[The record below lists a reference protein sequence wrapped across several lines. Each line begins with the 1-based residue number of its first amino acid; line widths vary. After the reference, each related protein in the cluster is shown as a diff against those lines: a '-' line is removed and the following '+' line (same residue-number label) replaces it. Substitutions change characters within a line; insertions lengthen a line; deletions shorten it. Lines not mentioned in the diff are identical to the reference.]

1 MKRNTFLLC
10 AFLFVFTVSS
20 CTTSHSLYT
29 SQTANNETFV
39 DRGKEYQTA
48 NTSNLKVIATGL
60 STEDDSNRVIIGIEN
75 KGEEPILVKDSQF
88 SIFGGNSVKGKWEFI
103 CTWNASSFYEE
114 TRKKIKTEII
124 SNKIAGVLSVI
135 DASFGSTSTSTVRNQ
150 YGTSYVTTNTYNPS
164 DVAITAMLADI
175 SNQNLEQT
183 SKQNLEYLEKNLL
196 FSSTLDKDEI
206 YAGIIYF
213 PSDRKYPDY
222 KITFSNQDDSIDF
235 VFSRT
240 DREEVLHPWTTDSS
254 RILNSITINFSLNQN
269 KTAINYM
276 LLLPHSNDVGLYSGL
291 GFYNATTNVK
301 QNVNGYYYSS
311 YGSGTNGNF
320 SFYFDPDP
328 TDTYNAT
335 YYYNGRFT
343 ERKTMAKAISFPL
356 GITYKIFDHTWILGG
371 LNFLIVTESFK
382 VGTLEYSA
390 NNGPYKTYS
399 DNAVVDDDFGFGCEL
414 QLGMN
419 FAFNFIDIN
428 MFTSFDF
435 LLKRFVFDVG
445 FGVAL

>member
-1 MKRNTFLLC
+1 M
-10 AFLFVFTVSS
+10 
-20 CTTSHSLYT
+20 
-29 SQTANNETFV
+29 
-39 DRGKEYQTA
+39 
-48 NTSNLKVIATGL
+48 
-60 STEDDSNRVIIGIEN
+60 
-75 KGEEPILVKDSQF
+75 
-88 SIFGGNSVKGKWEFI
+88 
-103 CTWNASSFYEE
+103 
-114 TRKKIKTEII
+114 
-124 SNKIAGVLSVI
+124 
-135 DASFGSTSTSTVRNQ
+135 
-150 YGTSYVTTNTYNPS
+150 
-164 DVAITAMLADI
+164 
-175 SNQNLEQT
+175 
-183 SKQNLEYLEKNLL
+183 
-196 FSSTLDKDEI
+196 
-206 YAGIIYF
+206 
-213 PSDRKYPDY
+213 
-222 KITFSNQDDSIDF
+222 
-235 VFSRT
+235 
-240 DREEVLHPWTTDSS
+240 
-254 RILNSITINFSLNQN
+254 
-269 KTAINYM
+269 
-276 LLLPHSNDVGLYSGL
+276 
-291 GFYNATTNVK
+291 
-301 QNVNGYYYSS
+301 
-311 YGSGTNGNF
+311 
-320 SFYFDPDP
+320 PDP